1 MKKANS
7 ILTSI
12 IVFMILSV
20 FSSQIIHAQNLSN
33 DDKSAIISVLHQQ
46 ESMWNEGNIT
56 GYMEG
61 YLHSDSL
68 KFITKKGVTYGWEN
82 TLQKY
87 QKSYPD
93 KAAMGNLRFDVLNVE
108 ALCDN
113 KAIMTGKWTL
123 TISGQNKD
131 ITEIIGYFTLI
142 WQKIDGK
149 WLIIIDHTS

>member
-1 MKKANS
+1 MKKTNT
-7 ILTSI
+7 ILNTI
-12 IVFMILSV
+12 TVFIILSIFTLQTV
-20 FSSQIIHAQNLSN
+20 HAQQLSN
-33 DDKSAIISVLHQQ
+33 DDRSAIIAVLKLQ
-46 ESMWNEGNIT
+46 EAKWNEGNIS

-61 YLHSDSL
+61 YFHSDSL

-93 KAAMGNLRFDVLNVE
+93 KAAMGNLQFKVISIE
-108 ALCDN
+108 TLCDH

-123 TISGQNKD
+123 NTTGSNNLKN
-131 ITEIIGYFTLI
+131 EIVGYFTLI